1 MLHSA
6 QAAGRGTKPVRNLGD
21 VAAPGESV
29 VRESLKRILL
39 IAKRDYL
46 QAVLTK
52 AYLFGLIFVPLLI
65 GGGFLVTS
73 LVNRSK
79 SQDQRIAVIDH
90 TGVSAGAVI
99 QAAEEATGK
108 ATNATGGLQLAPRFV
123 FETIEPEPDERAQLL
138 ALCDQIRR
146 GELYLVLDIGSDAV
160 RVPEQSKR
168 DLVHYYTGS
177 GVLNQLNLWLPA
189 AVNTGLRRVR
199 LEQMGVDPGR
209 IPGILDDV
217 EVVSMDL
224 LTKDPVTGGMRQEN
238 KKNAAAGAIPFFLV
252 ILMLMVVVVGAAP
265 HLGAIAEDKMQR
277 VYEMLLSS
285 VSPFELMMGKVV
297 ASLGASLTS
306 SLFYITG
313 GLLVLAGMALFG
325 LAPLNLLPW
334 FFAYLIAEV
343 AMLSA
348 FGAALGSA
356 CNTPQDAQ
364 QLVILLIL
372 PIMLP
377 MFLLNPVMQQPNGAF
392 ATIISFIP
400 PFTPVLMLL
409 RQSLPGGIPWWQP
422 WLGLAGV
429 IACAIGVIWA
439 AARIFRIGILAQGK
453 VPRVA
458 ELAQWV
464 LRG

>member
-1 MLHSA
+1 MLH
-6 QAAGRGTKPVRNLGD
+6 
-21 VAAPGESV
+21 
-29 VRESLKRILL
+29 RILL
-39 IAKRDYL
+39 IAKRDYV

-52 AYLFGLIFVPLLI
+52 AFLVGLIFVPLLI
-65 GGGFLVTS
+65 GGSFLVTS
-73 LVNRSK
+73 LANRSK
-79 SQDQRIAVIDH
+79 SQDQRIVVIDH
-90 TGVSAGAVI
+90 TGVSSGAVI
-99 QAAEEATGK
+99 QAVEEAARK
-108 ATNATGGLQLAPRFV
+108 ATNPTGGLRLGPRFV
-123 FETIEPEPDERAQLL
+123 FETVEPEPDERAQLL
-138 ALCDQIRR
+138 TLCDQIRR
-146 GELYLVLDIGSDAV
+146 GELFLVLDIDSDAV
-160 RVPEQSKR
+160 RVPAQSKR

-177 GVLNQLNLWLPA
+177 GTLNQLNFGLA
-189 AVNTGLRRVR
+189 TAVNAGLRRVR

-217 EVVSMDL
+217 EVDSMNL
-224 LTKDPVTGGMRQEN
+224 LTKDPVTGEIRQEN
-238 KKNAAAGAIPFFLV
+238 KKRAAQADVVPFFLV
-252 ILMLMVVVVGAAP
+252 ILMLMVVMAGAAP
-265 HLGAIAEDKMQR
+265 HLGTIAENKMQR

-285 VSPFELMMGKVV
+285 ASPFELMMGKVV

-306 SLFYITG
+306 SVFYITG

-343 AMLSA
+343 AMISA
-348 FGAALGSA
+348 FSAALGSA

-377 MFLLNPVMQQPNGAF
+377 MFLLNPVMQQPNGGF
-392 ATIISFIP
+392 ATILSFIP

-409 RQSLPGGIPWWQP
+409 RQALPGGIPWWQP

-439 AARIFRIGILAQGK
+439 AARIFRIGILSQGK
-453 VPRVA
+453 VPKVA

>member
-1 MLHSA
+1 MLH
-6 QAAGRGTKPVRNLGD
+6 
-21 VAAPGESV
+21 
-29 VRESLKRILL
+29 RILL
-39 IAKRDYL
+39 IAKRDYV
-46 QAVLTK
+46 QTVLSK
-52 AYLFGLIFVPLLI
+52 AYLVGLIFVPLLI

-73 LVNRSK
+73 LANRSK
-79 SQDQRIAVIDH
+79 SQNQRIAVIDH
-90 TGVSAGAVI
+90 TGVSSGAVI

-108 ATNATGGLQLAPRFV
+108 ATKATGGFQLGPKFV
-123 FETIEPEPDERAQLL
+123 FETVEPARDERAQLL

-146 GELYLVLDIGSDAV
+146 GELFLVLDIGADAL

-177 GVLNQLNLWLPA
+177 GVLNQLNLWLPT
-189 AVNTGLRRVR
+189 AVNAGLKRAR
-199 LEQMGVDPGR
+199 LEQMGIDPGR

-217 EVVSMDL
+217 EVVSMNL
-224 LTKDPVTGGMRQEN
+224 LTQDPVTGDIRQEN
-238 KKNAAAGAIPFFLV
+238 KKSSAQAEAIPFFLV
-252 ILMLMVVVVGAAP
+252 ILMVMVVMVGAAP

-285 VSPFELMMGKVV
+285 ASPFELMMGKVV

-306 SLFYITG
+306 SVFYITG
-313 GLLVLAGMALFG
+313 GLLVLAGVALFG

-348 FGAALGSA
+348 FSAALGSA

-377 MFLLNPVMQQPNGAF
+377 IFLLNPVMQQPNGGF
-392 ATIISFIP
+392 ATILSFIP

-409 RQSLPGGIPWWQP
+409 RQALPGGIPWWQP
-422 WLGLAGV
+422 WVGLAGV
-429 IACAIGVIWA
+429 IACAMGVIWA
-439 AARIFRIGILAQGK
+439 AARIFRIGVLAQGK

>member
-1 MLHSA
+1 MLH
-6 QAAGRGTKPVRNLGD
+6 
-21 VAAPGESV
+21 
-29 VRESLKRILL
+29 RILL
-39 IAKRDYL
+39 IAKRDYM
-46 QAVLTK
+46 QTVLTK
-52 AYLFGLIFVPLLI
+52 AYLFGLMFVPLLI

-90 TGVSAGAVI
+90 TGVSSAAVI
-99 QAAEEATGK
+99 QAAEEATRK
-108 ATNATGGLQLAPRFV
+108 AANVTGGLQLGPKFV
-123 FETIEPEPDERAQLL
+123 FENVEPAPDERAQLL

-146 GELYLVLDIGSDAV
+146 GELSLVLDIGSDAV
-160 RVPEQSKR
+160 RRAPQSKQ
-168 DLVHYYTGS
+168 DLVHYYTVS
-177 GVLNQLNLWLPA
+177 GVLNQLDLWLPA
-189 AVNTGLRRVR
+189 AVNAGLRRVR
-199 LEQMGVDPGR
+199 LEQMGVDPAR
-209 IPGILDDV
+209 IPGILDNV
-217 EVVSMDL
+217 EVVSMSL
-224 LTKDPVTGGMRQEN
+224 LTRDPVTGDIRQEN
-238 KKNAAAGAIPFFLV
+238 KRSAAQAGAIPFFLV
-252 ILMLMVVVVGAAP
+252 ILMLMVVMVGAAP

-277 VYEMLLSS
+277 VYEMLLTS

-306 SLFYITG
+306 SAFYITG

-348 FGAALGSA
+348 FSAALGSA
-356 CNTPQDAQ
+356 GNTPQDAQ
-364 QLVILLIL
+364 QLVILLML

-377 MFLLNPVMQQPNGAF
+377 IFLLNPVMQQPNGAF
-392 ATIISFIP
+392 ATIVSFIP
-400 PFTPVLMLL
+400 PFTPELMLL
-409 RQSLPGGIPWWQP
+409 RQALPGGIPWWQP

-429 IACAIGVIWA
+429 IACAMGVIWA

>member
-1 MLHSA
+1 MLH
-6 QAAGRGTKPVRNLGD
+6 RVF
-21 VAAPGESV
+21 
-29 VRESLKRILL
+29 L
-39 IAKRDYL
+39 IAKRDFV
-46 QAVLTK
+46 QTVLSK
-52 AYLFGLIFVPLLI
+52 AYLVGLIFVPLLI

-73 LVNRSK
+73 LANRTK
-79 SQDQRIAVIDH
+79 SQNQRIAIIDH
-90 TGVSAGAVI
+90 TGVSSGAVI
-99 QAAEEATGK
+99 QAAEEATRR
-108 ATNATGGLQLAPRFV
+108 TSNATGGFQLGPRFV
-123 FETIEPEPDERAQLL
+123 FETIEPAVDERAQLL

-146 GELYLVLDIGSDAV
+146 GELFLVLDIDAGAV

-168 DLVHYYTGS
+168 ELVRYYTGS
-177 GVLNQLNLWLPA
+177 GVQNQLNFWLPD
-189 AVNTGLRRVR
+189 AVNAGLRRAR

-217 EVVSMDL
+217 EVVSMNL
-224 LTKDPVTGGMRQEN
+224 LTRDPVTGDIRQEN
-238 KKNAAAGAIPFFLV
+238 KKSSAGTEAIPFFLV
-252 ILMLMVVVVGAAP
+252 ILMVMVVMVGAAP

-285 VSPFELMMGKVV
+285 ASPFELMMGKVV

-343 AMLSA
+343 TMLSA
-348 FGAALGSA
+348 FSAALGSA

-364 QLVILLIL
+364 QLVMLLIL

-377 MFLLNPVMQQPNGAF
+377 IFLLNPVMQQPNGSL
-392 ATIISFIP
+392 ATILSFIP
-400 PFTPVLMLL
+400 PFTPVLMLA
-409 RQSLPGGIPWWQP
+409 RQAMPGGIPWWQP

-458 ELAQWV
+458 ELVQWA

>member
-1 MLHSA
+1 MLH
-6 QAAGRGTKPVRNLGD
+6 
-21 VAAPGESV
+21 
-29 VRESLKRILL
+29 RILL

-99 QAAEEATGK
+99 QAAEEATRNE
-108 ATNATGGLQLAPRFV
+108 TNATGGLQLAPRFA
-123 FETIEPEPDERAQLL
+123 FETIAPEPDERAQLL

-146 GELYLVLDIGSDAV
+146 GDLFLVLDIGSDAV

-177 GVLNQLNLWLPA
+177 GVLNQLNLWLPG
-189 AVNTGLRRVR
+189 AVNAGLRRVR

-209 IPGILDDV
+209 IPGILDGV
-217 EVVSMDL
+217 EVVSMNL
-224 LTKDPVTGGMRQEN
+224 LTRDPVTGGIRQEN
-238 KKNAAAGAIPFFLV
+238 KKSAAQAGAIPFFLV
-252 ILMLMVVVVGAAP
+252 ILMLMVVMVGAAP

-306 SLFYITG
+306 SLFYIAG

-364 QLVILLIL
+364 QLVIFLVL
-372 PIMLP
+372 PIMVP
-377 MFLLNPVMQQPNGAF
+377 IFLLNPVMQQPNGAF

-422 WLGLAGV
+422 WVGLAGV
-429 IACAIGVIWA
+429 VVCAIGVIWA

-453 VPRVA
+453 VPKIA

-464 LRG
+464 VRG

>member
-1 MLHSA
+1 MLH
-6 QAAGRGTKPVRNLGD
+6 
-21 VAAPGESV
+21 
-29 VRESLKRILL
+29 RILL
-39 IAKRDYL
+39 IAKRDYV
-46 QAVLTK
+46 QAVLSK
-52 AYLFGLIFVPLLI
+52 AYLVGLIFVPLLI

-73 LVNRSK
+73 LANRSK

-90 TGVSAGAVI
+90 TGVSSGAVI
-99 QAAEEATGK
+99 QAAEEATRR
-108 ATNATGGLQLAPRFV
+108 ATNSTGGVQLGPRFV
-123 FETIEPEPDERAQLL
+123 FEAVEPAPDERAQLL

-146 GELYLVLDIGSDAV
+146 GELFLIVDIGADAV
-160 RVPEQSKR
+160 RVPAQSKR
-168 DLVHYYTGS
+168 DLVHYYTGA
-177 GVLNQLNLWLPA
+177 GVLNQLNLWLPT
-189 AVNTGLRRVR
+189 AVNSGLRRVR

-217 EVVSMDL
+217 DVVSMNL
-224 LTKDPVTGGMRQEN
+224 LTKDPVTGDIQQEN
-238 KKNAAAGAIPFFLV
+238 KKSAAQAGAIPFFLV
-252 ILMLMVVVVGAAP
+252 ILMVMVVMVGAAP

-285 VSPFELMMGKVV
+285 ISPFELMMGKVV

-343 AMLSA
+343 AMISA
-348 FGAALGSA
+348 FSAALGSA

-377 MFLLNPVMQQPNGAF
+377 IFLMNPVMQQPNGGF
-392 ATIISFIP
+392 ATTLSFIP

-409 RQSLPGGIPWWQP
+409 RQALPGGIPWWQP

-453 VPRVA
+453 VPKVA